1 MSKNE
6 NKKNPKIENIRVC
19 IRMRPL
25 LKHEDKEY
33 WEVDQDENNIYTINF
48 FSSQDLNDSI
58 NLSKFEN
65 SEKNFYNSLHAPQ
78 KFNFD
83 RIYSYNS
90 ESQIIYKDIC
100 QDIVKNIID
109 GYNGSIF
116 MYGQTTSGKTF
127 TMLGS
132 PNSPGILPCSLNDI
146 FIFVN
151 RLSNNNSKNKI
162 INIYCSYIE
171 IYNEKINDL
180 LNNSNNLKLVDD
192 KRYGTIVCG
201 AKRVKIK
208 NFDQGIAIKDYGEE
222 NRKYRETLINEYS
235 SRSHCIFQI
244 YLEQFDLDEEGEV
257 NRSYFSCL
265 NLVDLAGS
273 ERLNE
278 KENKK
283 AHIGETGYINKSLF
297 MLTNVINKLADNSSY
312 LNKKVYIPYR
322 DSKLTRLLSQSLG
335 GNSLTTIICT
345 ISPASMNYYQTL
357 STLRFAM
364 RAKSVRLQATTNE
377 YFDDKDRIYYYQK
390 EIKKLKDQLRNRDN
404 KMNYNINNNI
414 NMNYNEESFGQVS
427 QYEYNKI
434 VNAYQNLNEE
444 LKNYKQLYLKEK
456 RKSERYKAQINGNT
470 NFNMEE
476 ESEDEEDEDEEEE
489 EDDNEEEEKEIID
502 NNNISAIITT
512 HYQPIQT
519 DFKSYN
525 NFKLFKKE
533 NNNGGTKSIF
543 NLINSQGNRKINRNI
558 PKKNDKDEYEQLK
571 NYIIINRNKS
581 YKNDLSLKRINS
593 YDAFKRLRKE
603 KPIKTETNEKE
614 NLNNYSQYI
623 NPKNYNNIII
633 NKNKNIIKYNKKNN
647 DNKINNYT
655 MTEYDTIENSEKN
668 INKKLGYITTRNKN
682 KNDYDKEKNE
692 KEINGNENIKN
703 NISYDKNEET
713 INAIIKGNVFNMLDI
728 NYNEIIYNNKNP
740 KQLEILK
747 KLYAFKMDALE
758 KTMDYYQSFLNEYY
772 KNKII
777 EINNIQGFSEP
788 IQNKKRTL
796 LNNTTNEFNSILN
809 KLKDL
814 YRDKKEELEYKF
826 NMFLKNFS
834 N

>member
-1 MSKNE
+1 M
-6 NKKNPKIENIRVC
+6 
-19 IRMRPL
+19 
-25 LKHEDKEY
+25 
-33 WEVDQDENNIYTINF
+33 
-48 FSSQDLNDSI
+48 
-58 NLSKFEN
+58 
-65 SEKNFYNSLHAPQ
+65 
-78 KFNFD
+78 
-83 RIYSYNS
+83 
-90 ESQIIYKDIC
+90 
-100 QDIVKNIID
+100 
-109 GYNGSIF
+109 
-116 MYGQTTSGKTF
+116 
-127 TMLGS
+127 
-132 PNSPGILPCSLNDI
+132 
-146 FIFVN
+146 
-151 RLSNNNSKNKI
+151 
-162 INIYCSYIE
+162 
-171 IYNEKINDL
+171 
-180 LNNSNNLKLVDD
+180 
-192 KRYGTIVCG
+192 
-201 AKRVKIK
+201 
-208 NFDQGIAIKDYGEE
+208 
-222 NRKYRETLINEYS
+222 
-235 SRSHCIFQI
+235 
-244 YLEQFDLDEEGEV
+244 
-257 NRSYFSCL
+257 
-265 NLVDLAGS
+265 DLAGS

-444 LKNYKQLYLKEK
+444 LENYKQLYLKEK

-489 EDDNEEEEKEIID
+489 EDDDEEEKEIID

-512 HYQPIQT
+512 RYQPIQT

-633 NKNKNIIKYNKKNN
+633 NKNKNIIKYSKKNN

-655 MTEYDTIENSEKN
+655 MTEYDTIEKSEKN

-758 KTMDYYQSFLNEYY
+758 KTMDYYHSFLNEYY

>member
-1 MSKNE
+1 MSKNAS
-6 NKKNPKIENIRVC
+6 KKNPKIENIRVC

-48 FSSQDLNDSI
+48 FSSNDLNDSI

-83 RIYSYNS
+83 RIYSYDS
-90 ESQIIYKDIC
+90 ESQMIYKDIC
-100 QDIVKNIID
+100 QDIVKNLID

-146 FIFVN
+146 FIFIN
-151 RLSNNNSKNKI
+151 RFSNNNKNKI

-208 NFDQGIAIKDYGEE
+208 NFEQGIAIKDYGEE

-244 YLEQFDLDEEGEV
+244 YLEQFNLDEEGEV
-257 NRSYFSCL
+257 NRNYFSCL

-283 AHIGETGYINKSLF
+283 VHLGETGYINKSLF

-390 EIKKLKDQLRNRDN
+390 EIKKLKEQLRNRDKN

-444 LKNYKQLYLKEK
+444 LENYKQLYLKEK

-470 NFNMEE
+470 NFNLQEE
-476 ESEDEEDEDEEEE
+476 NEDEDEEDENEEEE
-489 EDDNEEEEKEIID
+489 EDNEEEEEKEIID
-502 NNNISAIITT
+502 NNNISSISAQ
-512 HYQPIQT
+512 YQPINT
-519 DFKSYN
+519 EFKSYN
-525 NFKLFKKE
+525 NFKLFKKD
-533 NNNGGTKSIF
+533 NLKINNGGTKSIF
-543 NLINSQGNRKINRNI
+543 NLINSRDNRKINPNL
-558 PKKNDKDEYEQLK
+558 PKKK
-571 NYIIINRNKS
+571 
-581 YKNDLSLKRINS
+581 
-593 YDAFKRLRKE
+593 
-603 KPIKTETNEKE
+603 
-614 NLNNYSQYI
+614 
-623 NPKNYNNIII
+623 
-633 NKNKNIIKYNKKNN
+633 IIKMN
-647 DNKINNYT
+647 INN
-655 MTEYDTIENSEKN
+655 
-668 INKKLGYITTRNKN
+668 
-682 KNDYDKEKNE
+682 
-692 KEINGNENIKN
+692 
-703 NISYDKNEET
+703 
-713 INAIIKGNVFNMLDI
+713 
-728 NYNEIIYNNKNP
+728 
-740 KQLEILK
+740 
-747 KLYAFKMDALE
+747 
-758 KTMDYYQSFLNEYY
+758 
-772 KNKII
+772 
-777 EINNIQGFSEP
+777 
-788 IQNKKRTL
+788 
-796 LNNTTNEFNSILN
+796 
-809 KLKDL
+809 
-814 YRDKKEELEYKF
+814 
-826 NMFLKNFS
+826 
-834 N
+834 